1 MVIPF
6 AVWMELSL
14 PLEFI
19 LPVVPLRVVMLVVLP
34 DPLTSARLPSA
45 RVTVFEPLV
54 CNSVPGRG
62 ADVAPPAFDDAFAAG
77 APALAGVAPA
87 LDGVAV
93 VEPERAPVPV
103 PVGFAPGAVDLFPAA
118 AAGPVFEGPDAAG
131 PVFEGPDAAG
141 PVFEG
146 PDAAGPVFEGPDAEG
161 PVFDAPELE
170 VPPLAAG
177 LFF

>member
-6 AVWMELSL
+6 AVWMELTL

-45 RVTVFEPLV
+45 RVTVFEPLA
-54 CNSVPGRG
+54 CDSVPSRG
-62 ADVAPPAFDDAFAAG
+62 ADVAPPAFDGAFAGG
-77 APALAGVAPA
+77 APGLVGVAPT
-87 LDGVAV
+87 LDAVVAV
-93 VEPERAPVPV
+93 EPGRAPVPV
-103 PVGFAPGAVDLFPAA
+103 PAGFAPGAAGLFPAA

-141 PVFEG
+141 L
-146 PDAAGPVFEGPDAEG
+146 
-161 PVFDAPELE
+161 VFDAPELG
-170 VPPLAAG
+170 VPPPAAG
-177 LFF
+177 LSF